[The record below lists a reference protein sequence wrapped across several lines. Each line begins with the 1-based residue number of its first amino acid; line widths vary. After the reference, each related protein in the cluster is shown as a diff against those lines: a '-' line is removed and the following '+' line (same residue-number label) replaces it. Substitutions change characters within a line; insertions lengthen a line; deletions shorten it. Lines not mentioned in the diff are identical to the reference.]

1 MKKLFL
7 FGVILTL
14 LAASASAQV
23 TGDRIQR
30 QRIERGFDN
39 GQLTRPEKF
48 RLEKDRF
55 QIRNERHRASRDGRI
70 SSRERKR
77 LHQMRRHERHEMFR
91 FKHNGRRRAI

>member
-23 TGDRIQR
+23 TSDRIQR

-55 QIRNERHRASRDGRI
+55 QIKNERRRAFHDGRI
-70 SSRERKR
+70 SPRERRR
-77 LHQMRRHERHEMFR
+77 LHKMRRHERHEMFR